1 MTDKITIDR
10 AVVKQALEALE
21 VSTDWDLSAT
31 GKQGQSV
38 RAITALRSALSDSV
52 EQPQQEP
59 DVVEFRQFLTDVH
72 TAAGLIAHGKQS
84 KALSERLA
92 EAVVKYRTQKQEP
105 VAWMMVNPT
114 HLPSSR
120 SLHWE
125 PQDWHITWQAVP
137 LYTHPAPR
145 TEQPRLTDEEIQDA
159 VREADLDWH
168 QGWTLDEQALNRY
181 ETLCRAIEA
190 RILGG
195 KT

>member
-137 LYTHPAPR
+137 LYTA
-145 TEQPRLTDEEIQDA
+145 
-159 VREADLDWH
+159 
-168 QGWTLDEQALNRY
+168 
-181 ETLCRAIEA
+181 RAIKA
-190 RILGG
+190 RIRS